1 MAGAPSL
8 EPFLPQARGEGEA
21 GLWEDPRGLWGQR
34 PGFLGLGTPPGTSP
48 PLTFLVCKRGSTGTR
63 AEVGD
68 GGTGKGVTGQAAAG
82 ENGVTRFSER
92 GGVPESVAS
101 GCRPLSLVRKGRPE
115 PGGGTGRQDCTLSL
129 GNSRRASPGQC
140 GKEEQAWGRGEAAL
154 SFQAGSR
161 CSRGQAFCG

>member
-1 MAGAPSL
+1 MAGAPSP
-8 EPFLPQARGEGEA
+8 ESFLPQARGEGEA
-21 GLWEDPRGLWGQR
+21 GLWEDPRGLWGRR

-82 ENGVTRFSER
+82 EGGVMRFSER

-101 GCRPLSLVRKGRPE
+101 RLSPSLPGEEGQARTGRRDREAGLHPVSQE
-115 PGGGTGRQDCTLSL
+115 LAEGQSGAAWEGGTGL
-129 GNSRRASPGQC
+129 GQG
-140 GKEEQAWGRGEAAL
+140 
-154 SFQAGSR
+154 
-161 CSRGQAFCG
+161 